1 MNAKPSAGRD
11 LTQTAV
17 LALLGRAGPMSR
29 ADVAR
34 ELEISPPTVTQ
45 VVRRLLEQSMV
56 QELDQAPSRGGRRGQ
71 LVGLVGTAARAVGV
85 KVAADHVA
93 IVEARLDGSV
103 LATHTLAF
111 DATAPDP
118 AGRLAA
124 TLHPFVGE
132 RVDIPLLGLGVGV
145 PGVVDSPDSGR
156 VHAPTLGWRDVP
168 LGRHLHG
175 ALGLPVLVE
184 NDVKALAAAEQLFGR
199 GRRHR
204 DFLVLTIGS
213 GVGLGIVAGGAVYR
227 GSRGGAGEFGHFPID
242 PAGGT
247 PCACGNRGC
256 LETIV
261 GSAGLVR
268 AAVAAGVLNEGP
280 AEGEG
285 VDRLQELADRGDRAA
300 QAVYAQ
306 AAGVLARAVAALVT
320 VLDPEVVIVLGEG
333 AAAWQHWDASFR
345 AGLVG
350 AIPAPMSETPIE
362 VEPWDD
368 AAWAQGA
375 AAIVLATPL
384 DLAKPGGRQ
393 TEQVLARFHGQ
404 AAA

>member
-1 MNAKPSAGRD
+1 VNARSSAGRD

-71 LVGLVGTAARAVGV
+71 LIGLVPTAARAVGV

-103 LATHTLAF
+103 LAAHNLDF
-111 DATAPDP
+111 DAGAPEP
-118 AGRLAA
+118 AGRLAV
-124 TLHPFVGE
+124 TLRPFVE
-132 RVDIPLLGLGVGV
+132 EHQDTPLLGLGVGV

-156 VHAPTLGWRDVP
+156 VKAPTLGWRDLP
-168 LGRHLHG
+168 LGRQLHG

-242 PAGGT
+242 PGGA

-261 GSAGLVR
+261 GSAGLIR
-268 AAVAAGVLNEGP
+268 AGLAAGVLRQGQ
-280 AEGEG
+280 G
-285 VDRLQELADRGDRAA
+285 VERLRELADNGERRAA
-300 QAVYAQ
+300 AVYAD

-333 AAAWQHWDASFR
+333 AAAWPHWDAAFR
-345 AGLVG
+345 AGLSG
-350 AIPAPMSETPIE
+350 AIPAPMSETRIE

-384 DLAKPGGRQ
+384 DLAKPAGRQ

>member
-1 MNAKPSAGRD
+1 MNVNVKTTAGRD

-45 VVRRLLEQSMV
+45 VVRRLLEQAMV

-71 LVGLVGTAARAVGV
+71 LIGLVGTAARAIGV
-85 KVAADHVA
+85 KVAADHVV

-103 LATHTLAF
+103 LASHTLDF
-111 DATAPDP
+111 DARAPE
-118 AGRLAA
+118 AVGRLAVA
-124 TLHPFVGE
+124 LRPFVE
-132 RVDIPLLGLGVGV
+132 EQADIPLLGLGVGV

-156 VHAPTLGWRDVP
+156 IEAPTLGWHDVP

-184 NDVKALAAAEQLFGR
+184 NDVKALTVAEQLFGR

-213 GVGLGIVAGGAVYR
+213 GVGLGIVVGGSVYR
-227 GSRGGAGEFGHFPID
+227 GSRGGAGEFGHFPVD
-242 PAGGT
+242 PRGAL
-247 PCACGNRGC
+247 CACGNRGC
-256 LETIV
+256 LETVI
-261 GSAGLVR
+261 GATGLVR
-268 AAVAAGVLNEGP
+268 AAQAAGVLRAGQ
-280 AEGEG
+280 G
-285 VDRLQELADRGDRAA
+285 VDRLQELADRGDARARSI
-300 QAVYAQ
+300 YAD
-306 AAGVLARAVAALVT
+306 AARLLAKAVAALVT
-320 VLDPEVVIVLGEG
+320 VLDPELVIVLGEG
-333 AAAWQHWDASFR
+333 AAAWQHWDEAFR

-350 AIPAPMSETPIE
+350 SIPAPMSQTPIE

-368 AAWAQGA
+368 SAWAQGA

-384 DLAKPGGRQ
+384 DLAGLAGRQ
-393 TEQVLARFHGQ
+393 TDLVLARFHGQ
-404 AAA
+404 AAD